1 MDPLN
6 EYYKIS
12 ALYFYYL
19 YTYPQCKSLITNCQY
34 VGTIHS
40 RFKSH
45 VISPCQC
52 LSPLQHIF
60 TKIDTC
66 NLHIFPWSNSTCN
79 YSHLKPWHTCTL
91 IEFIVDDLIIYIW
104 NSNTYVWDTSQP
116 AKFRPSANILIPP
129 SRASAVRGKVH
140 ASQSLTNVQLID
152 MLGLFVICLCV
163 FLCLT
168 LCQWGCVHI
177 GMIIIN
183 HYAKMCIVHWEYD
196 SIPYNNFVLIK
207 M

>member
-1 MDPLN
+1 MQQLERYLYIWVHETDAHDFIFSKVCNSWSSHDSIGLQFAKYSYLVWTIQYDIVKIYWLLFESIKIVDPLN

-19 YTYPQCKSLITNCQY
+19 YTYPRCKSLITNCQY

-79 YSHLKPWHTCTL
+79 YSHLTHGIRVP
-91 IEFIVDDLIIYIW
+91 
-104 NSNTYVWDTSQP
+104 
-116 AKFRPSANILIPP
+116 
-129 SRASAVRGKVH
+129 
-140 ASQSLTNVQLID
+140 
-152 MLGLFVICLCV
+152 
-163 FLCLT
+163 
-168 LCQWGCVHI
+168 
-177 GMIIIN
+177 
-183 HYAKMCIVHWEYD
+183 
-196 SIPYNNFVLIK
+196 
-207 M
+207 